1 MLLGEKLIVS
11 GMLAF
16 AFIFI
21 WLAGHSI
28 GNDEAVREH
37 EEMLRRQAKAQKTHD
52 LKK

>member
-1 MLLGEKLIVS
+1 MVLGEKFIVI

-16 AFIFI
+16 VFIFI
-21 WLAGHSI
+21 WLASHSI

-37 EEMLRRQAKAQKTHD
+37 EEMLRRQAKAQRNHN